1 MSSASANAPTV
12 GSAGGADPNK
22 ATGSSDGDPIN
33 PQFTTVD
40 GLRIRYATSPR
51 PGAETVVLLS
61 PWPESIY
68 AYLPMWKALAEQ
80 FSLVAFD
87 LPGFGQSE
95 GRADLMSTRAMGEFV
110 VRLIATLD
118 IERPHAV
125 GPDIGTGA
133 LLWAAV
139 AHPDAFRSL
148 VIGAGAATF
157 PLQVDGLL
165 KTFIDAGSI
174 APFKELNP
182 ADVISQSVGS
192 MKNYDVPAIVR
203 EDYTKAYSGDRF
215 AQSVAY
221 VQSYPSDLE
230 ALAPKLPS
238 LTTSVQILVG
248 RDDPYGLAADAQR
261 LDQQLGHSRM
271 HVFSTG
277 HNAWEEAPGPYA
289 TAIVDWV
296 NGGYADV

>member
-1 MSSASANAPTV
+1 MSV
-12 GSAGGADPNK
+12 Q
-22 ATGSSDGDPIN
+22 SDRDLIKPE
-33 PQFTTVD
+33 FTTLD
-40 GLRIRYATSPR
+40 GLAIRYATSPK

-68 AYLPMWKALAEQ
+68 AYLPTWQRLAER
-80 FSLVAFD
+80 FSLVAVD
-87 LPGFGQSE
+87 LPGFGQSQ
-95 GRADLMSTRAMGEFV
+95 GRPDLMSTRAMGEFV
-110 VRLIATLD
+110 IRMMSSFD
-118 IERPHAV
+118 IDVPHAI

-139 AHPDAFRSL
+139 THPEAFRSI
-148 VIGAGAATF
+148 VVGAGGATF

-174 APFKELNP
+174 EPFKELNP

-192 MKNYDVPAIVR
+192 IKNYDVPAIVR

-238 LTTSVQILVG
+238 LTTPVQILVG

-261 LDQQLGHSRM
+261 LDQQLRHSRL
-271 HVFSTG
+271 HVFPTG
-277 HNAWEEAPGPYA
+277 HNAWEEEPGAYA
-289 TAIVDWV
+289 AALIDWV
-296 NGGYADV
+296 NGGHADV